1 MITEPCE
8 REQEGDGQDLVLL
21 PPECPSRE
29 QLEQQFRPPLA
40 IEPEQRSPPWP
51 QFSIADLMILMVGVA
66 IGLSGGSWLPTDVF
80 AAALGIVTLVGL
92 LVVNF
97 YPPETRLAKLLW
109 GTLVL
114 AYVLAVLAALVR
126 PPTGSG
132 V

>member
-1 MITEPCE
+1 MITEPCA
-8 REQEGDGQDLVLL
+8 REQEDDDRELVLL

-29 QLEQQFRPPLA
+29 QLEQQWRPPLA
-40 IEPEQRSPPWP
+40 IEPELRSPPWP
-51 QFSIADLMILMVGVA
+51 QFSIADLMVLMVGVA
-66 IGLSGGSWLPTDVF
+66 VGLSGGSWLPTDVF
-80 AAALGIVTLVGL
+80 AAALGIVTLIGL

-97 YPPETRLAKLLW
+97 HPPETRLAKLLW

-126 PPTGSG
+126 PPTGGS